1 MAQLA
6 HLRKSDPGMRLPS
19 VPAWQAYEETLWAE
33 GRTPYV
39 DAIELMDYTLAD
51 EEV

>member
-1 MAQLA
+1 
-6 HLRKSDPGMRLPS
+6 MRLPS
-19 VPAWQAYEETLWAE
+19 VSAWQPYEETLWAE